1 MLKFNKKRSVLFIQG
16 SSIVQR
22 EFGVAGPDG
31 SEATEKQVSDF
42 RINIYIKSKAH
53 LTPMN
58 GRV

>member
-58 GRV
+58 